1 MKDIDYIKID
11 ENTIKVLDKAGVTN
25 GKVILLFAKILEIA
39 KNNGCCISTNLYF
52 ANLLCTTE
60 RNISTY
66 IKMLKDAGVIIVESG
81 KILMDKYGYMMN
93 VRKIYP
99 NI

>member
-1 MKDIDYIKID
+1 MNNIDYIKID
-11 ENTIKVLDKAGVTN
+11 ENTIKILDKAGITN
-25 GKVILLFAKILEIA
+25 GKVILLFAKILDIA
-39 KNNGCCISTNLYF
+39 KKNGCCISTNLYF

-66 IKMLKDAGVIIVESG
+66 IKMLKDAGVITIESG
-81 KILMDKYGYMMN
+81 KIFMDEYEYMIN